1 VVEFRDL
8 HAVRARGTQPYW
20 TVMRVIAEVVPI
32 SPGIVVVIVTAPAAA
47 GRNATPPVATLVGV
61 LALLLGRTEILAV
74 VPDAPERL
82 APRSG

>member
-1 VVEFRDL
+1 
-8 HAVRARGTQPYW
+8 
-20 TVMRVIAEVVPI
+20 
-32 SPGIVVVIVTAPAAA
+32 
-47 GRNATPPVATLVGV
+47 V